1 MESKGIVFN
10 DSKVYYR
17 VIGNGK
23 PVVLLHGFAEDSAIW
38 DDLIGSK
45 EFPTNYSVIL
55 PDIPGS
61 GRSQLLA
68 GTDIS
73 IGTYAECLKAILDKE
88 SITECTLIGHS
99 MGGYISLAFA
109 EKYGSMLNRL
119 GLFHSSAFADD
130 EEKKASRRKAIEFI
144 KDKGPLAF
152 LKTSLPG
159 LFTDGFKQQ
168 HPEVVEA
175 LIERGKAFTGEA
187 LIQYYNAMINRP
199 DTTEVLKTFPHPILF
214 IIGEK
219 DIAIPFEASLKQC
232 HLPKISD
239 VNILSDVGHMGM
251 LEETDKCAG
260 FITAFLNRP

>member
-1 MESKGIVFN
+1 METRTIIFKGSEI
-10 DSKVYYR
+10 SYR
-17 VIGNGK
+17 IKGQGK
-23 PVVLLHGFAEDSAIW
+23 SLVLLHGFAEDSAIW
-38 DDLIGSK
+38 NDLIGSK
-45 EFPTNYSVIL
+45 EFPTNYSIIL

-61 GRSQLLA
+61 GKSELLT

-73 IGTYAECLKAILDKE
+73 ISTYAECLKAILDKE
-88 SITECTLIGHS
+88 GITECTLIGHS
-99 MGGYISLAFA
+99 MGGYIALAFA

-130 EEKKASRRKAIEFI
+130 EEKKAARRKAIEFI
-144 KDKGPLAF
+144 KDNGPLAF

-159 LFTDGFKQQ
+159 LFTDGFKQN

-175 LIERGKAFTGEA
+175 LIERGKSFTGEA

-199 DTTEVLKTFPHPILF
+199 DTTEVLKTFPHSILF

-219 DIAIPFEASLKQC
+219 DIAIPFQASLKQC

-251 LEETDKCAG
+251 LEATDKCACI
-260 FITAFLNRP
+260 ITTFLNRP